1 MHFTI
6 SKNKEISQM
15 KKMII
20 AVCQGA
26 LKTKKQNYFKL
37 LWIVY
42 TSYTF
47 YCGAIRKTIFLLR
60 REDDNLFLVAMVI
73 W

>member
-15 KKMII
+15 KKKMIV

-26 LKTKKQNYFKL
+26 LKTKKTELFQVIMNS
-37 LWIVY
+37 VY
-42 TSYTF
+42 
-47 YCGAIRKTIFLLR
+47 
-60 REDDNLFLVAMVI
+60 
-73 W
+73 